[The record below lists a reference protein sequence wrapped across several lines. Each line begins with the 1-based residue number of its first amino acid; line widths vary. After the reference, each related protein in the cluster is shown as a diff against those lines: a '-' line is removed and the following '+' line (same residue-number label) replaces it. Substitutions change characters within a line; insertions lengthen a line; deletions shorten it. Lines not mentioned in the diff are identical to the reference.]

1 MVEAL
6 LISNLLSWV
15 AIVGLGLVVYALT
28 RQIGLLHERMGPV
41 GALTVAKGLKA
52 GDTLPSLTLPS
63 LTGGRVI
70 VGANNA
76 DRSADEKATLFFFLS
91 PDCPVCKSLLPV
103 IASVRAREA
112 DWLTVV
118 LASDG
123 EEAPHLAYLEK
134 QRLGDY
140 PYILSSE
147 LGLTIGVS
155 KLPYAALVDET
166 GHMIAHGLTNTR
178 EHIESLFE
186 ARQRGVASI
195 QEFFEEEQRSAE
207 NAR

>member
-1 MVEAL
+1 MIDAL
-6 LISNLLSWV
+6 IISNIVSWI
-15 AIVGLGLVVYALT
+15 AILALGLAVFALT

-41 GALTVAKGLKA
+41 GALTVAKGMKA
-52 GDTLPSLTLPS
+52 GEAMPPFSCTS
-63 LTGGRVI
+63 LTGGQVE
-70 VGANNA
+70 VGAGTTA
-76 DRSADEKATLFFFLS
+76 SRATLLFFLS

-112 DWLTVV
+112 SWLDVV

-123 EEAPHLAYLEK
+123 ERTEHVAYQKKQGLE
-134 QRLGDY
+134 DY

-155 KLPYAALVDET
+155 KLPYAALVDERGT
-166 GHMIAHGLTNTR
+166 MVAHGLTNTR

-186 ARQRGVASI
+186 AKARGVASI
-195 QEFFEEEQRSAE
+195 QDYMEQEQQRA
-207 NAR
+207 

>member
-1 MVEAL
+1 MIEAL
-6 LISNLLSWV
+6 IISTVVSW
-15 AIVGLGLVVYALT
+15 AALVGLGIVVFALI

-41 GALTVAKGLKA
+41 GALTVAKGMKA
-52 GDTLPSLTLPS
+52 GDALPPFSLPS
-63 LTGGRVI
+63 LTGEPVD
-70 VGANNA
+70 VGAGTQTS
-76 DRSADEKATLFFFLS
+76 RATLLFFLS

-112 DWLTVV
+112 SWLDVV

-123 EEAPHLAYLEK
+123 ERSVHMAFVQKQGLE
-134 QRLGDY
+134 DY

-155 KLPYAALVDET
+155 KLPYAALVDERGT
-166 GHMIAHGLTNTR
+166 MVAHGLTNTR

-186 ARQRGVASI
+186 AKERGVASI
-195 QEFFEEEQRSAE
+195 QDYLEQEQQRA
-207 NAR
+207 

>member
-1 MVEAL
+1 MIDAL
-6 LISNLLSWV
+6 IISNLLAWT
-15 AIVGLGLVVYALT
+15 AIIAMGLVIYALT

-52 GDTLPSLTLPS
+52 GDALPTLALTS
-63 LTGGRVI
+63 LTGGDI
-70 VGANNA
+70 MVGGTAS
-76 DRSADEKATLFFFLS
+76 DGKSTLFFFLS

-103 IASVRAREA
+103 IASVKASEA
-112 DWLTVV
+112 DWLNVV

-123 EEAPHLAYLEK
+123 EPAAHEAFLRKTDLSA
-134 QRLGDY
+134 Y

-147 LGLTIGVS
+147 LGLALGVS
-155 KLPYAALVDET
+155 KLPYAALADET

-186 ARQRGVASI
+186 ARNRGVSSI
-195 QEFFEEEQRSAE
+195 QDFIEEEQKRAE
-207 NAR
+207 NMH